1 MTFYTGG
8 EMVFLNESLQKHACL
23 CCILRAPYYIDK
35 LVIPSCHERDGAD
48 DIEVFRPQFFI
59 NIFSVLFFY

>member
-8 EMVFLNESLQKHACL
+8 EMVFLNESLQKQACM
-23 CCILRAPYYIDK
+23 CYILRAPYYIDK
-35 LVIPSCHERDGAD
+35 LVIQSCQERDDAD

-59 NIFSVLFFY
+59 NIFLVLFFY